1 MTEVS
6 ASMSQPLDL
15 EHART
20 VAVGAAEAAG
30 ELLRS
35 RLRGAF
41 DVQRKDA
48 AGDLV
53 TDLDFASEN
62 LIIGRLRAAF
72 PGHRIVAEES
82 GELRGEDQRWS
93 WIVDPLDGTNNVAI
107 GLADY
112 CVGIAL
118 AEHGRPVLGVIHEP
132 ASNATWWAREGL
144 GAYGPAGR
152 LPRPRPGL
160 PGSMPTLAWVQG
172 HPVGREDVRA
182 TALKLSLERSSKRLL
197 QLWAPLLGW
206 VMLARGDID
215 GVVGYEAGAVD
226 LYAGALL
233 AREAGVTLRELNGG
247 PFDDRVGAMD
257 RTRSFIA
264 ARTEVL
270 GRLVRLVDDGTA
282 LQEHVGRLFGPGVRR
297 HTAYP

>member
-1 MTEVS
+1 MT
-6 ASMSQPLDL
+6 QQRLDI
-15 EHART
+15 EHARA
-20 VAVGAAEAAG
+20 VAIDAVEAAG
-30 ELLRS
+30 DLLRS
-35 RLRGAF
+35 RLLGAF

-62 LIIGRLRAAF
+62 LIIGRLRAEF

-82 GELRGEDQRWS
+82 GELPGDHRWS

-112 CVGIAL
+112 CVGVAL
-118 AEHGRPVLGVIHEP
+118 AEYGRPVLGVIHEP
-132 ASNATWWAREGL
+132 ASAATWWAQEGV

-152 LPRPRPGL
+152 LPRPRTGL
-160 PGSMPTLAWVQG
+160 PGTLPTLAWVQG

-182 TALKLSLERSSKRLL
+182 TALKLSLERSAKRLL

-215 GVVGYEAGAVD
+215 GVIGYEAGAVD

-233 AREAGVTLRELNGG
+233 AKEAGVTLRELDGG
-247 PFDDRVGAMD
+247 PFDDHVGTMD

-270 GRLVRLVDDGTA
+270 GRLVRVVDDGTA
-282 LQEHVGRLFGPGVRR
+282 LQEHVGRILRYGAGRKLV
-297 HTAYP
+297 

>member
-1 MTEVS
+1 MTR
-6 ASMSQPLDL
+6 LDI
-15 EHART
+15 EKART
-20 VAVGAAEAAG
+20 VAVDAAEAAG

-41 DVQRKDA
+41 DIESKGT

-82 GELRGEDQRWS
+82 GELSGDHRWS

-118 AEHGRPVLGVIHEP
+118 AEYGRPVLGVIHEP
-132 ASNATWWAREGL
+132 ASAATWWACAGA

-152 LPRPRPGL
+152 LPRPRPGR
-160 PGSMPTLAWVQG
+160 PGALPTLAWVQG

-182 TALKLSLERSSKRLL
+182 TALKLSLERSSKRVL

-215 GVVGYEAGAVD
+215 GVVGYEAGAID
-226 LYAGALL
+226 LHAGALL
-233 AREAGVTLRELNGG
+233 ASEAGVSLRGLDGG
-247 PFDDRVGAMD
+247 PFDSHVGAMD
-257 RTRSFIA
+257 GTRSFIA

-270 GRLVRLVDDGTA
+270 GRLVRLVDDGAA
-282 LQEHVGRLFGPGVRR
+282 LQDHVRQLFGTGARR
-297 HTAYP
+297 RSTL